1 MIGAI
6 AKIAKIQAKLMAAF
20 SLSLFIRE
28 IKTKA
33 IIEMIV
39 PSKIPPI
46 NCQIAINMKIGENI
60 KDVLPFST

>member
-1 MIGAI
+1 
-6 AKIAKIQAKLMAAF
+6 MAAF
-20 SLSLFIRE
+20 SLSLFILE
-28 IKTKA
+28 IKIKA

-60 KDVLPFST
+60 KDVFPFST